1 MSREIRV
8 QRDYPYPPERV
19 WRALTDSKAMAE
31 WLMPNNFL
39 PKVGHKFRFDA
50 PGPQRGWR
58 GFVECE
64 VLEIDEPR
72 KLSYSWVGDEKH
84 PVTIVTWT
92 LEPIPGGTRVGLRHG
107 KFYGFN
113 GFLAK
118 FFMGSGWKSMMRTK
132 LADVIARLDEGTG
145 REAATPAQKR
155 SN

>member
-1 MSREIRV
+1 EIRV
-8 QRDYPYPPERV
+8 ERDYPYPPERV

-50 PGPQRGWR
+50 PRPQRGWR
-58 GFVECE
+58 GYVECE

-72 KLSYSWVGDEKH
+72 KLSYSWGGDSKH
-84 PVTIVTWT
+84 PVPMVAWT
-92 LEPIPGGTRVGLRHG
+92 LEPIASGTRVSLHHG

-132 LADVIARLDEGTG
+132 LADVIARLDQETRPG
-145 REAATPAQKR
+145 AATATDKR